1 MAKPFKIQPL
11 AFLPEFFYF
20 VMIWR
25 IYSLYSHEEKMTPL
39 LSENSTGTS
48 AYMLLEIGLRD
59 GRKLRPSP
67 RMEKKLA
74 GPVNR

>member
-1 MAKPFKIQPL
+1 M
-11 AFLPEFFYF
+11 
-20 VMIWR
+20 M
-25 IYSLYSHEEKMTPL
+25 PL

-74 GPVNR
+74 IGLLIGEIRREMRLGLNNHGVIRQDLCRCQADGG